1 MQPTETLATKNGTS
15 REPRRGP
22 GRGAGPACRRRRGW
36 RHRPR
41 TPAPPLIH
49 PGTETAHQSGS
60 GTAVPPVDETRG
72 EFRQG
77 GGEEHRRRT
86 SGPEEG
92 REAGQR
98 LVEDDDRDGGVIGTR
113 RGR

>member
-1 MQPTETLATKNGTS
+1 MPSKTRL
-15 REPRRGP
+15 
-22 GRGAGPACRRRRGW
+22 
-36 RHRPR
+36 
-41 TPAPPLIH
+41 APPSAH
-49 PGTETAHQSGS
+49 TRTAADPSRHGNSASVRVRVS